1 MKLILKSRLHSASG
15 VRSCSPIRLGFPGCE
30 DKAEDKEQAGQRE
43 KLVKVKK
50 HKKRD
55 EREEEGEDK
64 VREPPAEALLPE
76 PADGANAETA
86 EREGAVAATP
96 KPRRSLIRDRG
107 PLYEDPT
114 LPEGWTR
121 KLKQRKSGRS
131 AGKYDVYIINPQG
144 KAFRSKVELLAH
156 FEKVGDTTLDPSDF
170 DFTVTGR
177 GSPSRREKRQPK
189 KPKSPKA
196 SGTGRGRGRPKGS
209 GKDKMVRKGSVSKRL
224 SAKSA
229 AKLLVKMPFS
239 APLLPPPKT
248 EGATSSALGEQPPK
262 ARKGVPGRKR
272 KSDTKPQTVPKK
284 RGRKP
289 GGGGGGGGGG
299 SGGGLGG
306 GGGGGGGGGIG
317 GGNAVPAPKKKAVKE
332 LAVRPEEVT
341 LLPLKKRNLGEES
354 SPLKK
359 RKSSRIFDEDA
370 GVPPVLGRTAPAAAE
385 GGGAGPELSLPLP
398 PPPPPSSAVDGGERS
413 GRGQRGAR
421 DSSPKGRGP
430 AAAAL
435 KKEPPRPAE
444 AKEPGPAEASA
455 QEAEGSRE
463 RGGGCCPP
471 PEPRDLSGRP
481 CAEDKDK
488 LPRGRADPDL
498 LPTKTEIPD
507 KGRPVISAAPRPARE
522 EAADSRAAVSE
533 RVS

>member
-1 MKLILKSRLHSASG
+1 MAAAPSGGERL
-15 VRSCSPIRLGFPGCE
+15 E
-30 DKAEDKEQAGQRE
+30 DKAEDKEQASQRE

-55 EREEEGEDK
+55 EREEEREDK
-64 VREPPAEALLPE
+64 VREPPQPAEALLPE

-224 SAKSA
+224 SDKSA

-248 EGATSSALGEQPPK
+248 EGATSSALGQQPPK

-272 KSDTKPQTVPKK
+272 KSDANPQTVPKK

-289 GGGGGGGGGG
+289 GGGGGGGGG
-299 SGGGLGG
+299 SGGGL

-332 LAVRPEEVT
+332 CAVRPEEVT

-370 GVPPVLGRTAPAAAE
+370 GVPPVLGGTAAE
-385 GGGAGPELSLPLP
+385 GGGAGPELPLPLP
-398 PPPPPSSAVDGGERS
+398 PSSAAADGGERS

-421 DSSPKGRGP
+421 DGSPKGRGP
-430 AAAAL
+430 AAATAAL

-507 KGRPVISAAPRPARE
+507 KGRPVISARE